1 MNAVL
6 AKPIHAIW
14 FIPARKVDLYQS
26 LAALLCAGLPSWLRD
41 HPPLTGSAGNCCVAP
56 SEHFSVRSVFS

>member
-1 MNAVL
+1 VNPEYSLPASVRRPILLNAVL

-26 LAALLCAGLPSWLRD
+26 LAALLCANLPSWLRD
-41 HPPLTGSAGNCCVAP
+41 HPFG
-56 SEHFSVRSVFS
+56 R